1 MPQLVNGK
9 WVSDDVAASEMKD
22 DAFHR
27 EPTKFRNWLTADGGP
42 GPEGQPG
49 VRAEPGRFQLFVSYV
64 CPWARAR

>member
-22 DAFHR
+22 GAFHR
-27 EPTKFRNWLTADGGP
+27 EPTRFRNWLTPDGAP

-49 VRAEPGRFQLFVSYV
+49 IRAETGRFQLLAKAAFT
-64 CPWARAR
+64 CW